1 MSCYMTCVGI
11 FFIRF
16 CILNAFYLLSIFF
29 FSENFDFLYESFYD
43 VNLTISNDMV
53 YFLFDSAYFCL
64 L

>member
-1 MSCYMTCVGI
+1 MLHDLCGYI
-11 FFIRF
+11 FYQVLYSECFLF
-16 CILNAFYLLSIFF
+16 AFDFF